1 MAKRAEIKIYDNI
14 NEDLSWELENE
25 FVYEQMWS
33 LEHGEIPQQQ
43 AAIYRS
49 KELADFEI
57 VDNKTLSYNEVLTLN
72 ELANISSEF
81 YDVCAVVIVKH
92 AAPCGVALAP
102 TVEEAYNKA
111 FDCDPMASFFGS
123 IGFTQMVTEEVAKHI
138 SSMSM
143 KLIMAPDFDSNALN
157 ILRENKNLRIVKLN
171 TPLKDI
177 RKFAQKDIHV
187 TPFGTLSQNA
197 NKTNLSKKSF
207 NVVTKVKP
215 TQEQIEDAVFAWK
228 LSKYSRSNS
237 VIIAKDFKTSAIA
250 QGFISPIPAV
260 EFALNTS
267 CDNSKDAIL
276 VSDTYLPTTDCIH
289 AAAQGRIAV
298 IVQPGGAQNESA
310 IIELADKYNIAMVM
324 TGIKNYKH

>member
-14 NEDLSWELENE
+14 NEDLAWQLENE
-25 FVYEQMWS
+25 IIYEPMWS
-33 LEHGEIPQQQ
+33 LEHGENPQQK
-43 AAIYRS
+43 ATIYKS
-49 KELADFEI
+49 KDLADFEI
-57 VDNKTLSYNEVLTLN
+57 IDGKILTYNEVLTLT
-72 ELANISSEF
+72 ELSNIASEF

-111 FDCDPMASFFGS
+111 FDCDPMAAFFGS
-123 IGFTQMVTEEVAKHI
+123 VGFTQKVTEEVAKHI
-138 SSMSM
+138 SSMAV
-143 KLIMAPDFDSNALN
+143 KVIVAPDYETKALN
-157 ILRENKNLRIVKLN
+157 ILRENPNLKIIKLN
-171 TPLKDI
+171 TPLKDLK
-177 RKFAQKDIHV
+177 KFVQKDVHV
-187 TPFGTLSQNA
+187 TPFGTLSQNNNQA
-197 NKTNLSKKSF
+197 NLTKKSF
-207 NVVTKVKP
+207 NVVTKAKP
-215 TQEQIEDAVFAWK
+215 NQEQIEDAVFAWK

-260 EFALNTS
+260 EFALNTA

-298 IVQPGGAQNESA
+298 IVQPGGAQNEKA